1 LNFKNCD
8 LKSND
13 KLIIST
19 FSINF
24 ENVNIYKKTNRSDF
38 KINSFNMEFKQKKEL
53 VDCKF
58 ENLSIEL
65 ENLKLHLI
73 NEKENFHNS
82 LTNKNELISQ
92 LKIQLA
98 DLSYEKELMEVDLK
112 MEIKRIKYYL
122 EKYKIF

>member
-1 LNFKNCD
+1 
-8 LKSND
+8 
-13 KLIIST
+13 
-19 FSINF
+19 
-24 ENVNIYKKTNRSDF
+24 
-38 KINSFNMEFKQKKEL
+38 MEFKQKKEL